1 MKMRGF
7 FSLLPSPLT
16 VKFMKKIKLK

>member
-7 FSLLPSPLT
+7 FSLLPWTLT